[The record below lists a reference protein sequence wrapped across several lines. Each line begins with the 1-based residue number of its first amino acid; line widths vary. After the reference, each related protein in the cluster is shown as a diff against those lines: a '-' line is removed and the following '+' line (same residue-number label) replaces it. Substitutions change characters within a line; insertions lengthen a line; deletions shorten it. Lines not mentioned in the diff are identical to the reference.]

1 MHVGKRI
8 KEIREASGLMAK
20 YVAKKAG
27 ISLWYLS
34 MIENGKRVPS
44 VEKLQTIAD
53 VLGVE
58 VARFFLADD
67 VSETLNERQVR

>member
-1 MHVGKRI
+1 VNVGKRI
-8 KEIREASGLMAK
+8 KEIREASGIKAN

-44 VEKLQTIAD
+44 LEKLETIAD

-58 VARFFLADD
+58 VAQFFLTNDI
-67 VSETLNERQVR
+67 SETLTRADVR

>member
-8 KEIREASGLMAK
+8 KEIREASGVMAK
-20 YVAKKAG
+20 HVARKAG

-44 VEKLQTIAD
+44 LEKLENIAD

-58 VARFFLADD
+58 VARFFLAQD
-67 VSETLNERQVR
+67 VSETLNKDNVR